1 MGARRGART
10 HRANSYNGCVNAASQ
25 NLRSS
30 TASSWPLRPCSAC
43 GLIQHVPVSRTP
55 EVPAGMRVCCARCH
69 ATMLARP
76 RLLRS
81 NSRAAAL
88 AATALL
94 LYPFAITM
102 PMLEVAKFGH
112 AREASILDGIATLLA
127 GGHLLIGAIVLICS
141 VILPAGKLLAVLV
154 LASAGGRLATH
165 HRATT
170 YRLLEW
176 TGRWGML
183 DVVLVAVLVAAV
195 KLGEL
200 AEVTP
205 GPAAW
210 TFTACVALNLLA
222 AACFDPHRLWEPK
235 PA

>member
-1 MGARRGART
+1 M
-10 HRANSYNGCVNAASQ
+10 SSAASTG
-25 NLRSS
+25 S
-30 TASSWPLRPCSAC
+30 TPNRRDADPPLRACSVC
-43 GLIQHVPVSRTP
+43 GLIQRL
-55 EVPAGMRVCCARCH
+55 PAQHGDAIPTGKRICCARCG
-69 ATMLARP
+69 ATLLSRP

-88 AATALL
+88 AATALA
-94 LYPFAITM
+94 LYPFAILL
-102 PMLEVAKFGH
+102 PMLRIEKLGH
-112 AREASILDGIATLLA
+112 AREASLLEGIATLLSD
-127 GGHLLIGAIVLICS
+127 GHLLVGLVILLCS
-141 VILPAGKLLAVLV
+141 VILPAGKLLAVLT
-154 LASAGGRLATH
+154 LAGVGRHLAERR
-165 HRATT
+165 RAMT

-195 KLGEL
+195 KLGDL

-210 TFTACVALNLLA
+210 AFAACVTLSLLA
-222 AACFDPHRLWEPK
+222 AACFDAHRLWSPQDH